1 MYLDDQKKR
10 NTFNSHLEPPD
21 LCRIGF
27 GFKSLFNLLICK
39 KNNVQNLMETVLKG
53 IWSPSFWSP
62 FLAENVTEARLFDGH
77 KRGLLCGHFCQVLA
91 AILAH
96 QFNRRVS

>member
-39 KNNVQNLMETVLKG
+39 KK
-53 IWSPSFWSP
+53 
-62 FLAENVTEARLFDGH
+62 
-77 KRGLLCGHFCQVLA
+77 
-91 AILAH
+91 
-96 QFNRRVS
+96 